1 MNNKRNETS
10 NYIKKIAQAKSISV
24 AADQLGISQP
34 ALSSYLKKVEGELGV
49 VLFDRSRQPLELTE
63 AGRVYLDYLD
73 EVVVRQKEL
82 MKNLSDINDLKTGS
96 LTVGGA
102 SFFNVAYLPKAI
114 AAFASENPGIDI
126 EIVDDRVP
134 RLEAMA
140 QKGLLDLFITPI
152 NDEPER
158 FVYEELLEEDVFLA
172 VPTEWEVN
180 RQLSRKAVA
189 CPCGDS
195 RAVENSDS
203 WAVEDSDARA
213 VPLTREEFA
222 CLCRETFIVLKS
234 DQDIGRKMQALFASY
249 GCRPDRVITAG
260 QTMTSLALTQ
270 SGVGVSLIT
279 ESSLRNCHLQRPPA
293 LYLADSDICR
303 RRMFIAYPRN
313 KYLSQASRELIRI
326 LRESNGYA

>member
-63 AGRVYLDYLD
+63 AGKVYLDYLD

-134 RLEAMA
+134 RLEALA
-140 QKGLLDLFITPI
+140 QKGMLDLFITPI
-152 NDEPER
+152 NDAPDR
-158 FVYEELLEEDVFLA
+158 FVYEELLEENIFLA
-172 VPTEWEVN
+172 VPADWEINSRLQDKAVSIEE
-180 RQLSRKAVA
+180 LPESEAAAKSHRKAA
-189 CPCGDS
+189 
-195 RAVENSDS
+195 
-203 WAVEDSDARA
+203 
-213 VPLTREEFA
+213 PLTREEFA
-222 CLCRETFIVLKS
+222 CLCRETFVVLKP
-234 DQDIGRKMQALFASY
+234 DQDIGRKMQALLNRC
-249 GCRPDRVITAG
+249 GCTPERVITAE
-260 QTMTSLALTQ
+260 QTMTTLALTLR
-270 SGVGVSLIT
+270 GVGVSLIT
-279 ESSLRNCHLQRPPA
+279 ESSIRNCGFAGLPK
-293 LYLADSDICR
+293 LYMANPDICR
-303 RRMFIAYPRN
+303 RKMYIAYPRN
-313 KYLSQASRELIRI
+313 KYLSKAARRFAEVLKEHNR
-326 LRESNGYA
+326 

>member
-102 SFFNVAYLPKAI
+102 SFFNVAYLPKSI

-134 RLEAMA
+134 RLEALA
-140 QKGLLDLFITPI
+140 QKGMLDLFITPI
-152 NDEPER
+152 NDAPDR
-158 FVYEELLEEDVFLA
+158 FVYEELLEENIFLA
-172 VPTEWEVN
+172 VPADWEINSRLQDKAVSIEE
-180 RQLSRKAVA
+180 LPESEAAAKSHRKAA
-189 CPCGDS
+189 
-195 RAVENSDS
+195 
-203 WAVEDSDARA
+203 
-213 VPLTREEFA
+213 PLTREEFA
-222 CLCRETFIVLKS
+222 CLCRETFVVLKP
-234 DQDIGRKMQALFASY
+234 DQDIGRKMQALLNSF
-249 GCRPDRVITAG
+249 GCTPERVITAE
-260 QTMTSLALTQ
+260 QTMTTLALTLK
-270 SGVGVSLIT
+270 GVGVSLIT
-279 ESSLRNCHLQRPPA
+279 ESSIRNCGFAGLPK
-293 LYLADSDICR
+293 LYMANPDICR
-303 RRMFIAYPRN
+303 RKMYIAYPRN
-313 KYLSQASRELIRI
+313 KYLSKAARRFAEVLKEHNR
-326 LRESNGYA
+326 

>member
-63 AGRVYLDYLD
+63 AGKVYLDYLD

-102 SFFNVAYLPKAI
+102 SFFNVAYLPKSI
-114 AAFASENPGIDI
+114 AAFVSENPGIDI

-134 RLEAMA
+134 RLEALA
-140 QKGLLDLFITPI
+140 KKGMLDLFITPI

-172 VPTEWEVN
+172 VPETWEVN
-180 RQLSRKAVA
+180 RQLEGKAISIEELPESEAAAKSHRK
-189 CPCGDS
+189 
-195 RAVENSDS
+195 EK
-203 WAVEDSDARA
+203 
-213 VPLTREEFA
+213 PLTREEFA
-222 CLCRETFIVLKS
+222 CLCRETFVVLKP
-234 DQDIGRKMQALFASY
+234 DQDIGRKMQALLNSC
-249 GCRPDRVITAG
+249 GCTPERVITAE
-260 QTMTSLALTQ
+260 QTMTTLALTLK
-270 SGVGVSLIT
+270 GVGVSLIT
-279 ESSLRNCHLQRPPA
+279 ESSIRNCGFAGLPK
-293 LYLADSDICR
+293 LYMANPDICR
-303 RRMFIAYPRN
+303 RKMYIAYPKN
-313 KYLSQASRELIRI
+313 KYLSKAARRFAEVLK
-326 LRESNGYA
+326 EHN

>member
-49 VLFDRSRQPLELTE
+49 VLFDRSRHPLELTE

-158 FVYEELLEEDVFLA
+158 FVYEELLEEDIFLA
-172 VPTEWEVN
+172 VPEAWEVN
-180 RQLSRKAVA
+180 RQLEGKAISIEELPESEAAAKSHRK
-189 CPCGDS
+189 
-195 RAVENSDS
+195 EK
-203 WAVEDSDARA
+203 
-213 VPLTREEFA
+213 PLTREEFA
-222 CLCRETFIVLKS
+222 CLCRETFVVLKP
-234 DQDIGRKMQALFASY
+234 DQDIGRKMQALLNSF
-249 GCRPDRVITAG
+249 GCTPERIITAE
-260 QTMTSLALTQ
+260 QTMTTLALTLR
-270 SGVGVSLIT
+270 GVGVSLIT
-279 ESSLRNCHLQRPPA
+279 ESSIRNCGFAGLPK
-293 LYLADSDICR
+293 LYMANPDICR
-303 RRMFIAYPRN
+303 RKMYIAYPRN
-313 KYLSQASRELIRI
+313 KYLSKAARRFAEVLKEHNR
-326 LRESNGYA
+326 

>member
-134 RLEAMA
+134 RLEALA
-140 QKGLLDLFITPI
+140 QKGMLDLFITPI
-152 NDEPER
+152 NDAPDR
-158 FVYEELLEEDVFLA
+158 FVYEELLEENIFLA
-172 VPTEWEVN
+172 VPADWEINSRLQDKAVSIEE
-180 RQLSRKAVA
+180 LPESEAAAKSHRKAA
-189 CPCGDS
+189 
-195 RAVENSDS
+195 
-203 WAVEDSDARA
+203 
-213 VPLTREEFA
+213 PLTREEFA
-222 CLCRETFIVLKS
+222 CLCRETFVVLKP
-234 DQDIGRKMQALFASY
+234 DQDIGRKMHALLNSC
-249 GCRPDRVITAG
+249 GCTPERIITAE
-260 QTMTSLALTQ
+260 QTMTTLALTLR
-270 SGVGVSLIT
+270 GVGVSLIT
-279 ESSLRNCHLQRPPA
+279 ESSIRNCGFAGLPK
-293 LYLADSDICR
+293 LYMANPDICR
-303 RRMFIAYPRN
+303 RKMYIAYPKN
-313 KYLSQASRELIRI
+313 KYLSKAARSFAEVLK
-326 LRESNGYA
+326 EHN

>member
-49 VLFDRSRQPLELTE
+49 VLFDRSRQPIELTE

-158 FVYEELLEEDVFLA
+158 FVYEELLEEDIFLA
-172 VPTEWEVN
+172 VPEAWEVN
-180 RQLSRKAVA
+180 RQLEGKAISIEELPESEAAAKSHRK
-189 CPCGDS
+189 
-195 RAVENSDS
+195 EK
-203 WAVEDSDARA
+203 
-213 VPLTREEFA
+213 PLTREEFA
-222 CLCRETFIVLKS
+222 CLCRETFVVLKP
-234 DQDIGRKMQALFASY
+234 DQDIGRKMEALFNSY
-249 GCRPDRVITAG
+249 GCRPERVITAE
-260 QTMTSLALTQ
+260 QTMTFRQ
-270 SGVGVSLIT
+270 HISGSA
-279 ESSLRNCHLQRPPA
+279 R
-293 LYLADSDICR
+293 
-303 RRMFIAYPRN
+303 
-313 KYLSQASRELIRI
+313 
-326 LRESNGYA
+326 

>member
-134 RLEAMA
+134 RLEALA
-140 QKGLLDLFITPI
+140 QKAKFSQHTLTG
-152 NDEPER
+152 
-158 FVYEELLEEDVFLA
+158 EELLAFEA
-172 VPTEWEVN
+172 Y
-180 RQLSRKAVA
+180 RRKAL
-189 CPCGDS
+189 
-195 RAVENSDS
+195 RA
-203 WAVEDSDARA
+203 
-213 VPLTREEFA
+213 
-222 CLCRETFIVLKS
+222 
-234 DQDIGRKMQALFASY
+234 
-249 GCRPDRVITAG
+249 
-260 QTMTSLALTQ
+260 
-270 SGVGVSLIT
+270 
-279 ESSLRNCHLQRPPA
+279 LRQRPWYFQLLYRYLYA
-293 LYLADSDICR
+293 LY
-303 RRMFIAYPRN
+303 
-313 KYLSQASRELIRI
+313 
-326 LRESNGYA
+326 

>member
-134 RLEAMA
+134 RLEALA
-140 QKGLLDLFITPI
+140 QKGMLDLFITPI
-152 NDEPER
+152 NDAPDR
-158 FVYEELLEEDVFLA
+158 FVYEELLEEDIYLA
-172 VPTEWEVN
+172 VPEAWEVN
-180 RQLSRKAVA
+180 RQLEGKAISIEELTESEAAAKSHRKAK
-189 CPCGDS
+189 
-195 RAVENSDS
+195 
-203 WAVEDSDARA
+203 
-213 VPLTREEFA
+213 PLTREEFA
-222 CLCRETFIVLKS
+222 CLCRETFVVLKP
-234 DQDIGRKMQALFASY
+234 DQDIGRKMQALLNSC
-249 GCRPDRVITAG
+249 GCTPERVITAE
-260 QTMTSLALTQ
+260 QTMTTLALTLR
-270 SGVGVSLIT
+270 GVGVSLIT
-279 ESSLRNCHLQRPPA
+279 ESSIRNCGFAGLPK
-293 LYLADSDICR
+293 LYMANPDICR
-303 RRMFIAYPRN
+303 RKMYIAYPRN
-313 KYLSQASRELIRI
+313 KYLSKAARRFAEVLKEHNR
-326 LRESNGYA
+326 

>member
-10 NYIKKIAQAKSISV
+10 NYIKKIAQAKNISV

-49 VLFDRSRQPLELTE
+49 VLFDRSRQPIELTE

-172 VPTEWEVN
+172 VPETWEVN
-180 RQLSRKAVA
+180 RQLEGKAISIEELPESEAAAKSHRKAK
-189 CPCGDS
+189 
-195 RAVENSDS
+195 
-203 WAVEDSDARA
+203 
-213 VPLTREEFA
+213 PLTREEFA
-222 CLCRETFIVLKS
+222 CLCRETFVVLKP
-234 DQDIGRKMQALFASY
+234 DQDIGRKMQALLNSF
-249 GCRPDRVITAG
+249 GCTPERVITAE
-260 QTMTSLALTQ
+260 QTMTTLALTLR
-270 SGVGVSLIT
+270 GVGVSLIT
-279 ESSLRNCHLQRPPA
+279 ESSIRNCGFAGLPK
-293 LYLADSDICR
+293 LYMANPDICR
-303 RRMFIAYPRN
+303 RKMYIAYPRN
-313 KYLSQASRELIRI
+313 KYLSKAARRFAEVLKEHNR
-326 LRESNGYA
+326 

>member
-96 LTVGGA
+96 LIVGGA

-158 FVYEELLEEDVFLA
+158 FVYEELLEEDIFLA
-172 VPTEWEVN
+172 VPEAWEVN
-180 RQLSRKAVA
+180 RQLEGKAISIEELPESEAAAKSHRKAT
-189 CPCGDS
+189 
-195 RAVENSDS
+195 
-203 WAVEDSDARA
+203 
-213 VPLTREEFA
+213 PLTREEFA
-222 CLCRETFIVLKS
+222 CLCRETFVVLKP

>member
-49 VLFDRSRQPLELTE
+49 VLFDRSRQPIELTE

-158 FVYEELLEEDVFLA
+158 FVYEELLEEDIFLA
-172 VPTEWEVN
+172 VPEAWEVN
-180 RQLSRKAVA
+180 RQLEGKAISIEELPESEAAAKSHRK
-189 CPCGDS
+189 
-195 RAVENSDS
+195 EK
-203 WAVEDSDARA
+203 
-213 VPLTREEFA
+213 PLTREEFA
-222 CLCRETFIVLKS
+222 CLCRETFVVLKP

-313 KYLSQASRELIRI
+313 KYLSHASRELIRI

>member
-49 VLFDRSRQPLELTE
+49 VLFDRSRQPIELTE

-102 SFFNVAYLPKAI
+102 SFFNVAYLPKSI
-114 AAFASENPGIDI
+114 AAFVSENPGIDI

-134 RLEAMA
+134 RLEALA
-140 QKGLLDLFITPI
+140 QKGMLDLFITPI

-172 VPTEWEVN
+172 VPETWEVN

-189 CPCGDS
+189 IEELPES
-195 RAVENSDS
+195 EAAAKSHRKAT
-203 WAVEDSDARA
+203 
-213 VPLTREEFA
+213 PLTREEFA
-222 CLCRETFIVLKS
+222 CLCRETFVVLKP
-234 DQDIGRKMQALFASY
+234 DQDIGRKMQALLNSF
-249 GCRPDRVITAG
+249 GCTPERVITAE
-260 QTMTSLALTQ
+260 QTMTTLALTLK
-270 SGVGVSLIT
+270 GVGVSLIT
-279 ESSLRNCHLQRPPA
+279 ESSIRNCRFAGLPK
-293 LYLADSDICR
+293 LYMANPDICR
-303 RRMFIAYPRN
+303 RKMYIAYPRN
-313 KYLSQASRELIRI
+313 KYLSKAARRFAEVLKEHNR
-326 LRESNGYA
+326 

>member
-1 MNNKRNETS
+1 MEKNNKQ
-10 NYIKKIAQAKSISV
+10 NYIKEIAETKSISI
-24 AADQLGISQP
+24 AAEQLGISQP
-34 ALSSYLKKVEGELGV
+34 ALSTYLKKTEKDLGCL
-49 VLFDRSRQPLELTE
+49 LFDRSRQPLELTE
-63 AGRVYLDYLD
+63 AGRLYMDYLEEND
-73 EVVVRQKEL
+73 ALREQLKQ
-82 MKNLSDINDLKTGS
+82 NLSDITG
-96 LTVGGA
+96 LQTGKVTVGGA
-102 SFFNVAYLPKAI
+102 GFFNIAYLPLAI
-114 AAFASENPGIDI
+114 ASFVEEYPGVSVS
-126 EIVDDRVP
+126 IVDGRVP
-134 RLEAMA
+134 ELVSMA
-140 QKGLLDLFITPI
+140 QKGMLDLFITPI

-189 CPCGDS
+189 CPGGDG
-195 RAVENSDS
+195 RAVENSDG
-203 WAVEDSDARA
+203 RA

-222 CLCRETFIVLKS
+222 CLCRETFVVLKP

-279 ESSLRNCHLQRPPA
+279 ESSLRNCHLTNPPA

>member
-180 RQLSRKAVA
+180 RQLSRKAVDIEELPESEA
-189 CPCGDS
+189 AAKS
-195 RAVENSDS
+195 HRKAT
-203 WAVEDSDARA
+203 
-213 VPLTREEFA
+213 PLTREEFA
-222 CLCRETFIVLKS
+222 CLCRETFVVLKP

>member
-158 FVYEELLEEDVFLA
+158 FVYEELLEEDIFLA
-172 VPTEWEVN
+172 VPEAWEVN
-180 RQLSRKAVA
+180 RQLEGKAISIEELPESEAAAKSHRK
-189 CPCGDS
+189 
-195 RAVENSDS
+195 EK
-203 WAVEDSDARA
+203 
-213 VPLTREEFA
+213 PLTREEFA
-222 CLCRETFIVLKS
+222 CLCRETFVVLKP
-234 DQDIGRKMQALFASY
+234 DQDIGRKMQALLNSF
-249 GCRPDRVITAG
+249 GCTPERVITAE
-260 QTMTSLALTQ
+260 QTMTTLALTLK
-270 SGVGVSLIT
+270 GVGVSLIT
-279 ESSLRNCHLQRPPA
+279 ESSIRNCGFAGLPK
-293 LYLADSDICR
+293 LYMANPDICR
-303 RRMFIAYPRN
+303 RKMYIAYPRN
-313 KYLSQASRELIRI
+313 KYLSKAARRFAEVLKEHNR
-326 LRESNGYA
+326 

>member
-1 MNNKRNETS
+1 MEKNNKQ
-10 NYIKKIAQAKSISV
+10 NYIKEIAETKSISI
-24 AADQLGISQP
+24 AAEQLGISQP
-34 ALSSYLKKVEGELGV
+34 ALSTYLKKTEKDLGCL
-49 VLFDRSRQPLELTE
+49 LFDRSRQPLELTE
-63 AGRVYLDYLD
+63 AGRLYMDYLEKD
-73 EVVVRQKEL
+73 DALREQLKQ
-82 MKNLSDINDLKTGS
+82 NLSDITG
-96 LTVGGA
+96 LQTGKVTVGGA
-102 SFFNVAYLPKAI
+102 GFFNIAYLPLAI
-114 AAFASENPGIDI
+114 ASFVEEYPGVSVS
-126 EIVDDRVP
+126 IVDGRVP
-134 RLEAMA
+134 ELVSMA
-140 QKGLLDLFITPI
+140 QKGMLDLFITPI

-189 CPCGDS
+189 CPGGDG
-195 RAVENSDS
+195 RAVENSDG
-203 WAVEDSDARA
+203 RA

-279 ESSLRNCHLQRPPA
+279 ESSLRNCHLTNPPA

-313 KYLSQASRELIRI
+313 KYLSQASRELIRM
-326 LRESNGYA
+326 LKESNGYA

>member
-63 AGRVYLDYLD
+63 AGKVYLDYLD

-102 SFFNVAYLPKAI
+102 SFFNVAYLPKSI

-134 RLEAMA
+134 RLEALA
-140 QKGLLDLFITPI
+140 QKGMLDLFITPI
-152 NDEPER
+152 NDAPDR
-158 FVYEELLEEDVFLA
+158 FVYEELLEEDIFLA
-172 VPTEWEVN
+172 VPAEWEIN
-180 RQLSRKAVA
+180 SRLQNKAVSIE
-189 CPCGDS
+189 DE
-195 RAVENSDS
+195 EN
-203 WAVEDSDARA
+203 ADAKA
-213 VPLTREEFA
+213 TQPGKVKPLTKEEFA
-222 CLCRETFIVLKS
+222 CL
-234 DQDIGRKMQALFASY
+234 
-249 GCRPDRVITAG
+249 
-260 QTMTSLALTQ
+260 
-270 SGVGVSLIT
+270 
-279 ESSLRNCHLQRPPA
+279 
-293 LYLADSDICR
+293 
-303 RRMFIAYPRN
+303 
-313 KYLSQASRELIRI
+313 
-326 LRESNGYA
+326 

>member
-63 AGRVYLDYLD
+63 AGKVYLDYLD

-134 RLEAMA
+134 RLEALA

-152 NDEPER
+152 NDAPDR
-158 FVYEELLEEDVFLA
+158 FVYEELLEENIFLA
-172 VPTEWEVN
+172 VPADWEINSRLQDKAVSIEE
-180 RQLSRKAVA
+180 LPESEAAAKSHRKAA
-189 CPCGDS
+189 
-195 RAVENSDS
+195 
-203 WAVEDSDARA
+203 
-213 VPLTREEFA
+213 PLTREEFA
-222 CLCRETFIVLKS
+222 CLCRETFVVLKP
-234 DQDIGRKMQALFASY
+234 DQDIGRKMQALLNSC
-249 GCRPDRVITAG
+249 GCTPERVITAE
-260 QTMTSLALTQ
+260 QTMTTLALTLR
-270 SGVGVSLIT
+270 GVGVSLIT
-279 ESSLRNCHLQRPPA
+279 ESSIRNCGFAGLPK
-293 LYLADSDICR
+293 LYMANPDICR
-303 RRMFIAYPRN
+303 RKMYIAYPRN
-313 KYLSQASRELIRI
+313 KYLSKAARRFAEVLKEHNR
-326 LRESNGYA
+326 

>member
-1 MNNKRNETS
+1 MNTKRNETS

-34 ALSSYLKKVEGELGV
+34 ALSSYLKKVEGELGA

-73 EVVVRQKEL
+73 EVVIRQKEL

-102 SFFNVAYLPKAI
+102 SFFNVAYLPKAV

-152 NDEPER
+152 NDEPDR
-158 FVYEELLEEDVFLA
+158 FAYEELLEERIFLA
-172 VPTEWEVN
+172 VPAEWEIN
-180 RQLSRKAVA
+180 RQLEGKAV
-189 CPCGDS
+189 S
-195 RAVENSDS
+195 L
-203 WAVEDSDARA
+203 EDGSAKA
-213 VPLTREEFA
+213 KQPGKTKNLTKEEFA
-222 CLCRETFIVLKS
+222 CLCEETFVVLKP
-234 DQDIGRKMQALFASY
+234 DQDIGRKMEALLSSY
-249 GCRPDRVITAG
+249 GCRPERVITAE
-260 QTMTSLALTQ
+260 QTMTTLALTLK
-270 SGVGVSLIT
+270 GVGISLIT
-279 ESSLRNCHLQRPPA
+279 ESSIRNCGLAGMPK
-293 LYLADSDICR
+293 LYMADSDICR
-303 RRMFIAYPRN
+303 RKMYIAYPRN
-313 KYLSQASRELIRI
+313 KYLSKAARRFAEVLKEHNR
-326 LRESNGYA
+326 

>member
-49 VLFDRSRQPLELTE
+49 VLFDRSRQPIELTE

-172 VPTEWEVN
+172 VPETWEVN
-180 RQLSRKAVA
+180 RQLEGKAISIEELPESEAAAKSHRKAK
-189 CPCGDS
+189 
-195 RAVENSDS
+195 
-203 WAVEDSDARA
+203 
-213 VPLTREEFA
+213 PLTREEFA
-222 CLCRETFIVLKS
+222 CLCRETFVVLKP
-234 DQDIGRKMQALFASY
+234 DQDIGRKMQALLNSF
-249 GCRPDRVITAG
+249 GCTPERVITAE
-260 QTMTSLALTQ
+260 QTMTTLALTLK
-270 SGVGVSLIT
+270 GVGVSLIT
-279 ESSLRNCHLQRPPA
+279 ESSIRNCGFAGLPK
-293 LYLADSDICR
+293 LYMANPDICR
-303 RRMFIAYPRN
+303 RKMYIAYPRN
-313 KYLSQASRELIRI
+313 KYLSKAARRFAEVLKEHNR
-326 LRESNGYA
+326 

>member
-158 FVYEELLEEDVFLA
+158 FVYEELLEEDIFLA
-172 VPTEWEVN
+172 VPEAWEVN
-180 RQLSRKAVA
+180 RQLEGKAISIEELPESEAAAKSHRK
-189 CPCGDS
+189 
-195 RAVENSDS
+195 EK
-203 WAVEDSDARA
+203 
-213 VPLTREEFA
+213 PLTREEFA
-222 CLCRETFIVLKS
+222 CLCRETFVVLKP
-234 DQDIGRKMQALFASY
+234 DQDIGRKMQALLNSF
-249 GCRPDRVITAG
+249 GCTPERIITAE
-260 QTMTSLALTQ
+260 QTMTTLALTLR
-270 SGVGVSLIT
+270 GVGVSLIT
-279 ESSLRNCHLQRPPA
+279 ESSIRNCGFAGLPK
-293 LYLADSDICR
+293 LYMANPDICR
-303 RRMFIAYPRN
+303 RKMYIAYPKN
-313 KYLSQASRELIRI
+313 KYLSKAARRFAEVLK
-326 LRESNGYA
+326 EHN

>member
-1 MNNKRNETS
+1 MEKNNKQ
-10 NYIKKIAQAKSISV
+10 NYIKEIAETKSISI
-24 AADQLGISQP
+24 AAEQLGISQP
-34 ALSSYLKKVEGELGV
+34 ALSTYLKKTEKDLGCL
-49 VLFDRSRQPLELTE
+49 LFDRSRQPLELTE
-63 AGRVYLDYLD
+63 AGRLYMDYLEEND
-73 EVVVRQKEL
+73 ALREQLKQ
-82 MKNLSDINDLKTGS
+82 NLSDITG
-96 LTVGGA
+96 LQTGKVTVGGA
-102 SFFNVAYLPKAI
+102 GFFNIAYLPLAI
-114 AAFASENPGIDI
+114 ASFVEEYPGVSVS
-126 EIVDDRVP
+126 IVDGRVP
-134 RLEAMA
+134 ELVSMA
-140 QKGLLDLFITPI
+140 QKGMLDLFITPI

-189 CPCGDS
+189 CPGGDG
-195 RAVENSDS
+195 RAVENSDG
-203 WAVEDSDARA
+203 RA

-279 ESSLRNCHLQRPPA
+279 ESSLRNCHLTNPPA

-313 KYLSQASRELIRI
+313 KYLSQASRELIRM
-326 LRESNGYA
+326 LKESNGYA

>member
-73 EVVVRQKEL
+73 EVVIRQKEL
-82 MKNLSDINDLKTGS
+82 MKSLSDINDLKTGS

-172 VPTEWEVN
+172 VPEAWEVN
-180 RQLSRKAVA
+180 RQLEGKAISIEELPESEAAAKSHRKAK
-189 CPCGDS
+189 
-195 RAVENSDS
+195 
-203 WAVEDSDARA
+203 
-213 VPLTREEFA
+213 PLTREEFA
-222 CLCRETFIVLKS
+222 CLCRETFVVLKP

>member
-82 MKNLSDINDLKTGS
+82 MKNLSDINDLKNGS

-114 AAFASENPGIDI
+114 AAFASENSGIDI

-158 FVYEELLEEDVFLA
+158 FVYEELLEEDIFLA
-172 VPTEWEVN
+172 VPEAWEVN
-180 RQLSRKAVA
+180 RQLEGKAI
-189 CPCGDS
+189 S
-195 RAVENSDS
+195 I
-203 WAVEDSDARA
+203 
-213 VPLTREEFA
+213 EE
-222 CLCRETFIVLKS
+222 L
-234 DQDIGRKMQALFASY
+234 
-249 GCRPDRVITAG
+249 P
-260 QTMTSLALTQ
+260 
-270 SGVGVSLIT
+270 
-279 ESSLRNCHLQRPPA
+279 ESEA
-293 LYLADSDICR
+293 A
-303 RRMFIAYPRN
+303 
-313 KYLSQASRELIRI
+313 
-326 LRESNGYA
+326 